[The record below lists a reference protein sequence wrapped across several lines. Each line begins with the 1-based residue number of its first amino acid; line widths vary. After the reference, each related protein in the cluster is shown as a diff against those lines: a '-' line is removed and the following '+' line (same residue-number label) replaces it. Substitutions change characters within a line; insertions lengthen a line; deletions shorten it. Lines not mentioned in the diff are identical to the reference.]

1 MSKAREIA
9 FGALMAAIMFVG
21 QIALSFLPNIEVVS
35 ILIIISSI
43 VFGRL
48 ALMSIY
54 AFVLLEG
61 LCYGFGIWWFNY
73 CYVWLILYVIA
84 RIFRRCENRLVW
96 AVISGAYG
104 LSYGFLCAIPY
115 GIAGGPYAA
124 LSYWVSGIPFDL
136 LHCAGNFAIALVLFK
151 PLCRVCRRIRRIF
164 LEQKRRSDR

>member
-48 ALMSIY
+48 TLMSIY

-104 LSYGFLCAIPY
+104 LSYGFLCACCIQRC
-115 GIAGGPYAA
+115 
-124 LSYWVSGIPFDL
+124 SY
-136 LHCAGNFAIALVLFK
+136 K
-151 PLCRVCRRIRRIF
+151 
-164 LEQKRRSDR
+164 K